1 VKTVT
6 NTVVLLSRDNLL
18 LKQLQAAFARSAPQL
33 TTVLADDPLAR
44 NAQIAACW
52 FPLPGSLAALPNL
65 QVIHSVAAGIDHL
78 DHDPS
83 CPDLPI
89 CRVVDP
95 GHRQGMT
102 EYVRWAAIHYH
113 RGFDQVLLQQQ
124 DQRWERPLQRA
135 AGQFKVGVMG
145 LGSLGSAI
153 AQDLAAAGYDV
164 RGWARRGKDLPG
176 IQTFA
181 GAEKLNPFLDGL
193 ELLINLLPL
202 TSETR
207 GILGSATFER
217 LANGAALV
225 NCGRGGHLNID
236 DLEQALTR
244 GKLRGA
250 LLDVF
255 EQEPMPVDHR
265 LWTMPGVTITPH
277 MASAA
282 SHDCIAEQVAE
293 NFRRLN
299 SGEPLLNCADR
310 TLGY

>member
-1 VKTVT
+1 MSTVA
-6 NTVVLLSRDNLL
+6 LLSRDLL
-18 LKQLQAAFARSAPQL
+18 LLEQLQAAFARSAPHL
-33 TTVLADDPLAR
+33 TAVLADDPRALD
-44 NAQIAACW
+44 AQIAACW

-78 DHDPS
+78 EHDPS
-83 CPDLPI
+83 CPDLPV

-102 EYVRWAAIHYH
+102 EYVRWAVIHFH
-113 RGFDQVLLQQQ
+113 RGFDQVLQQQ
-124 DQRWERPLQRA
+124 KRQHWERPQQRPA
-135 AGQFKVGVMG
+135 SQFRIGIMG

-153 AQDLAAAGYDV
+153 AEDLANAGYDV
-164 RGWARRGKDLPG
+164 RGWARSTKDLPG
-176 IQTFA
+176 VQTFA
-181 GAEKLNPFLDGL
+181 GSKTFTAFLHNV

-202 TSETR
+202 THETR
-207 GILGSATFER
+207 GILNQTALEH

-225 NCGRGGHLNID
+225 NVGRGAHLNIE
-236 DLEQALTR
+236 DLQQALQT

-255 EQEPMPVDHR
+255 DQEPLPSDHP
-265 LWTMPGVTITPH
+265 LWTTAGVTITPH

-282 SHDCIAEQVAE
+282 SHNCIAEQIAE

-299 SGEPLLNCADR
+299 SGEELLNSADR

>member
-1 VKTVT
+1 M
-6 NTVVLLSRDNLL
+6 NTVVLLSRDTLL
-18 LKQLQAAFARSAPQL
+18 LKQLQAAFSRNAPQL
-33 TTVLADDPLAR
+33 TTVLADDPQAA
-44 NAQIAACW
+44 NAQVAACW

-78 DHDPS
+78 EHDPS
-83 CPDLPI
+83 CPDLPV

-102 EYVRWAAIHYH
+102 EYVRWAVIHYH
-113 RGFDQVLLQQQ
+113 RRFDQVLDQQREQ
-124 DQRWERPLQRA
+124 HWERPMQRA

-153 AQDLAAAGYDV
+153 ALDLAAAGYDV
-164 RGWARRGKDLPG
+164 RGWARRSKDLPG
-176 IQTFA
+176 VQTFA
-181 GAEKLNPFLDGL
+181 GAQQLNPFLNGL

-207 GILGSATFER
+207 GILGSATFEH
-217 LANGAALV
+217 LANGAAIV
-225 NCGRGGHLNID
+225 NCGRGGHLDID
-236 DLEQALTR
+236 DLEHALKH

-255 EQEPMPVDHR
+255 EQEPLPVDHR

-299 SGEPLLNCADR
+299 AGEPLLNCADR

>member
-1 VKTVT
+1 MNALI
-6 NTVVLLSRDNLL
+6 NTVVLLSRDTLL

-33 TTVLADDPLAR
+33 TAVLADDSRAA
-44 NAQIAACW
+44 NAQMAACW
-52 FPLPGSLAALPNL
+52 FPLPGSLGALPNL

-83 CPDLPI
+83 CPDLPV

-102 EYVRWAAIHYH
+102 EYVRWAVIHYH
-113 RGFDQVLLQQQ
+113 RGFDQVLSHQRE
-124 DQRWERPLQRA
+124 QRWDRPLQRA

-153 AQDLAAAGYDV
+153 ALDLVAAGYDV
-164 RGWARRGKDLPG
+164 RGWARRSKDLPG
-176 IQTFA
+176 VRTFA
-181 GAEKLNPFLDGL
+181 GGDALHPFLDGV

-207 GILGSATFER
+207 GILGRATFEQ
-217 LANGAALV
+217 LASGAALI

-236 DLEQALTR
+236 DLEQALAS
-244 GKLRGA
+244 GHLRGA

-255 EQEPMPVDHR
+255 EQEPLPVDHR

-299 SGEPLLNCADR
+299 AGEPLLNCADR
-310 TLGY
+310 VLGY